1 MTTAALAIWIAT
13 LLVVA
18 LVVVPLA
25 VSLLARTLAAARAIE
40 RYLSEMR
47 EAGAQIAGHT
57 RAVPALDETIGTA
70 VAMAPVAAGIRDKT
84 GAVAEILAARA
95 GTGAS

>member
-1 MTTAALAIWIAT
+1 MTTAALAIWIVA

-18 LVVVPLA
+18 LVIVPVA
-25 VSLLARTLAAARAIE
+25 VSLLARTLAAATALE
-40 RYLSEMR
+40 PDLSDMR
-47 EAGAQIAGHT
+47 EAGVQLAGHT

-95 GTGAS
+95 EGGAP